1 VSCVNGF
8 SWCGNTSGRGY
19 CSDECRGDRA
29 LADETRRIDVALKE
43 YDRRTADKP
52 GAGRMC
58 KPWCDTFASAYPVKS
73 YCSDECKAAGRS
85 INEKDKPE
93 AGRTCCDLHGMTG
106 KDDNRCLW
114 ILPNGDA
121 TDVTPAARP
130 EPAGLYRKFT
140 VERTNGSSGPGGKH
154 EHCDYFVLDWA
165 HDKFAVAATLAYA
178 KACEAEYPD
187 LARDLRERAGMA
199 VAHAEPA
206 RKVPMNPV
214 PRSVDTFA
222 PLPDDEFRRAIR
234 DGEEAGRRAMRR
246 QALDEGRPPPI
257 ESPLPVE
264 RCSCD
269 DARTMA
275 VLKELMPNAAGAA
288 EKIAALRQA
297 LKEIAQIPQGSQGA
311 YGKFARASNI
321 ARRALA
327 LGGEE

>member
-1 VSCVNGF
+1 M
-8 SWCGNTSGRGY
+8 
-19 CSDECRGDRA
+19 
-29 LADETRRIDVALKE
+29 
-43 YDRRTADKP
+43 TADKP
-52 GAGRMC
+52 EAGRTC

-73 YCSDECKAAGRS
+73 YCSDECKAA
-85 INEKDKPE
+85 
-93 AGRTCCDLHGMTG
+93 C
-106 KDDNRCLW
+106 
-114 ILPNGDA
+114 
-121 TDVTPAARP
+121 RP
-130 EPAGLYRKFT
+130 L
-140 VERTNGSSGPGGKH
+140 N
-154 EHCDYFVLDWA
+154 
-165 HDKFAVAATLAYA
+165 
-178 KACEAEYPD
+178 
-187 LARDLRERAGMA
+187 
-199 VAHAEPA
+199 PA
-206 RKVPMNPV
+206 RRPV
-214 PRSVDTFA
+214 ETFA

-327 LGGEE
+327 LGGETET